1 MILTD
6 DEIRKAAEFAA
17 EQMWPESGYVG
28 WTEDDAVFHRKF
40 IEACFEKLR
49 GGVELPEA
57 AGWMNKNGDMFSKK
71 EAVGFNTS
79 TMKPLYTRDQ
89 LLAYGAAQRLAASER
104 GTCTWTEQDDKDM
117 PCTYESSCGEMWSFT
132 DGGIKENRVTYCHH
146 CGGKI
151 AIAASPQEQK

>member
-49 GGVELPEA
+49 GGVELPEPFPTFGITDA
-57 AGWMNKNGDMFSKK
+57 INGMNRRIG
-71 EAVGFNTS
+71 G
-79 TMKPLYTRDQ
+79 
-89 LLAYGAAQRLAASER
+89 LAAFAPLR
-104 GTCTWTEQDDKDM
+104 MRFPW
-117 PCTYESSCGEMWSFT
+117 SSGCPSAPTSQVRRRRLSASRSMT
-132 DGGIKENRVTYCHH
+132 A
-146 CGGKI
+146 
-151 AIAASPQEQK
+151 AISVARRLLRL

>member
-49 GGVELPEA
+49 QGVELPEPF
-57 AGWMNKNGDMFSKK
+57 GLFCGVRHDPPNTK
-71 EAVGFNTS
+71 EFWGMLNENARQETKCDLF
-79 TMKPLYTRDQ
+79 TRDQ
-89 LLAYGAAQRLAASER
+89 LLQYGAAQRLAGREQVLKEATDLDWTAIMCEGR
-104 GTCTWTEQDDKDM
+104 LVTW
-117 PCTYESSCGEMWSFT
+117 
-132 DGGIKENRVTYCHH
+132 ENAETLGCHAVEH
-146 CGGKI
+146 I
-151 AIAASPQEQK
+151 RALAASPQEQT

>member
-49 GGVELPEA
+49 AGVELPELQELSSPH
-57 AGWMNKNGDMFSKK
+57 D
-71 EAVGFNTS
+71 ERAVYGHS
-79 TMKPLYTRDQ
+79 RDQ
-89 LLAYGAAQRLAASER
+89 LLAYGAAQRLAGQQRES
-104 GTCTWTEQDDKDM
+104 CTWTEQDDKDM
-117 PCTYESSCGEMWSFT
+117 PGTYESSCGEMWSFI
-132 DGGIKENRVTYCHH
+132 DGGVKENRVTYCHH
-146 CGGKI
+146 CGGKV
-151 AIAASPQEQK
+151 ASAPPQEQT

>member
-1 MILTD
+1 MLTD

-40 IEACFEKLR
+40 IEACLEKLR

-89 LLAYGAAQRLAASER
+89 LLAYGAAQRLAGRER
-104 GTCTWTEQDDKDM
+104 AIEECAAECLVLHANGNYKHDTRED
-117 PCTYESSCGEMWSFT
+117 
-132 DGGIKENRVTYCHH
+132 CHD
-146 CGGKI
+146 
-151 AIAASPQEQK
+151 AIRALAASPQEQA

>member
-49 GGVELPEA
+49 AGVELPDVL
-57 AGWMNKNGDMFSKK
+57 GDGFTALVTVGDTPSLMEQKRICVSPI
-71 EAVGFNTS
+71 AVCS
-79 TMKPLYTRDQ
+79 LESARQ
-89 LLAYGAAQRLAASER
+89 YGAAQRLAGRER
-104 GTCTWTEQDDKDM
+104 AIEECAAECLALHANGNYKHDTRED
-117 PCTYESSCGEMWSFT
+117 
-132 DGGIKENRVTYCHH
+132 CHD
-146 CGGKI
+146 
-151 AIAASPQEQK
+151 AIRALAASPQEQT

>member
-89 LLAYGAAQRLAASER
+89 LLAYGAAQRLAGREQVLKEATDLDWTAIMCE
-104 GTCTWTEQDDKDM
+104 GCLVTW
-117 PCTYESSCGEMWSFT
+117 
-132 DGGIKENRVTYCHH
+132 ENAETLGCHAVEH
-146 CGGKI
+146 I
-151 AIAASPQEQK
+151 RALAASPQEQT

>member
-49 GGVELPEA
+49 GGVEVPKQAVKLYDVLGQTVEVRGYTLP
-57 AGWMNKNGDMFSKK
+57 
-71 EAVGFNTS
+71 
-79 TMKPLYTRDQ
+79 Q
-89 LLAYGAAQRLAASER
+89 LLAYGAAQRLAAR
-104 GTCTWTEQDDKDM
+104 EQAIEECAAECLVLHANGNYKHDTRED
-117 PCTYESSCGEMWSFT
+117 
-132 DGGIKENRVTYCHH
+132 CHD
-146 CGGKI
+146 
-151 AIAASPQEQK
+151 AIRALAASPQEQI